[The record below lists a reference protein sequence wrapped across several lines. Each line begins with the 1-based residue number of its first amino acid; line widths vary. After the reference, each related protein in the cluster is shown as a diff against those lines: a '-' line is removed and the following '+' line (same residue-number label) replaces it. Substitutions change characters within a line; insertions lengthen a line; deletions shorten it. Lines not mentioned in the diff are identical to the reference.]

1 MNRINNYVLNGAIAL
16 LSTAGLVA
24 CSSSDDVTDAPVNP
38 TYDGKSV
45 KTQFAINVADNT
57 PKNSTRMSGANT
69 QQSGYLSMAN
79 IYLLPIKTQG
89 SQLINADTEVLSLI
103 PLNDPDNVST
113 TRSSHIYSNVNVPVG
128 ANNFL
133 FYSTRKNLGT
143 DMDKKF
149 KTGSITGTLIGATTT
164 TVPAVD
170 NTNDITFALEEILDA
185 TNNSSLTTVEGYFE
199 AYLKNIKDVTD
210 WSTQSGN
217 DLQTLYTQFTKFET
231 GIRAGSAFA
240 VLKLVSELYD
250 KVKPISDNGT
260 DPEKTIALNIV
271 NAITATTGN
280 VTVEVNSNKTAEN
293 PYSLKYS
300 TSNTNITNFPAAQG
314 LPEGAAQL
322 TITSGDFKYKNQPSI
337 GGGTITDPTFNIYNL
352 TYPAPITYFDN
363 TPLKATNK
371 EIQPGDWQTT
381 ASNWDSWTEWTNWGD
396 DILSTSRSVALKNNI
411 NYGVACFE
419 TTFKCSTAGTLE
431 DNKAAIIPGQ
441 DNQTI
446 TVPTAGFPV
455 TGILIGGQPE
465 SVNWQ
470 YISTSTQATDYEYVA
485 YDRDLTDIYAVKTGN
500 PVSNY
505 TLVLDNFTGA
515 STGQPKVNVAVEL
528 VNTAEDFYGKDGLI
542 AKGQKF
548 YLIAT
553 LDPSQGTPV
562 QWPSYDGSNPSF
574 NLKDSYEGRYPVQN
588 NRNRV
593 FVQDFTTKADF
604 TINTL
609 KNAYVTLP
617 DLRAS
622 LLQLGLSVDLT
633 WQSGMTFDV
642 PLGGTTN

>member
-24 CSSSDDVTDAPVNP
+24 CSSDDVTEAPVNP
-38 TYDGKSV
+38 TYDGNSV

-57 PKNSTRMSGANT
+57 PKNSTRMSGENT
-69 QQSGYLSMAN
+69 QQTGYLSMAN
-79 IYLLPIKTQG
+79 IYLLPIKTTG
-89 SQLINADTEVLSLI
+89 SQLIDADTEVQSLI
-103 PLNDPDNVST
+103 PLNDPNSVST
-113 TRSSHIYSNVNVPVG
+113 TRSSHIYSDVNVPVG

-143 DMDKKF
+143 DMNNKF
-149 KTGSITGTLIGATTT
+149 ITGSIKGTLIGAT

-170 NTNDITFALEEILDA
+170 NTSDITFTLEEILDA

-199 AYLKNIKDVTD
+199 AYLKSIKDVAN
-210 WSTQSGN
+210 WSTQSDN
-217 DLQTLYTQFTKFET
+217 DLATLYTQFTNFNT

-240 VLKLVSELYD
+240 VLKLVSDLYD

-260 DPEKTIALNIV
+260 DPEKTIAQNIV

-280 VTVEVNSNKTAEN
+280 VTVEVNSNITNEN

-322 TITSGDFKYKNQPSI
+322 TITSGEFMYKNQPSI
-337 GGGTITDPTFNIYNL
+337 GDGTITDPTFNIYNL

-363 TPLKATNK
+363 TPLKATDK
-371 EIQPGDWQTT
+371 EIQTGEWQTS
-381 ASNWDSWTEWTNWGD
+381 ASNWDSWDDWANWGD
-396 DILSTSRSVALKNNI
+396 VILSTSRSVALKNNI
-411 NYGVACFE
+411 NYGVACLK
-419 TTFKCSTAGTLE
+419 TTFKCSNAGTLV

-441 DNQTI
+441 NNQTI

-465 SVNWQ
+465 IVNWQ
-470 YISTSTQATDYEYVA
+470 YISTSTQAADYEYVA
-485 YDRDLTDIYAVKTGN
+485 YDRDLTNIYAVKTGS

-505 TLVLDNFTGA
+505 TLVLDNYTEA
-515 STGQPKVNVAVEL
+515 PTGQSKVNVAVEL

-553 LDPSQGTPV
+553 LDPNQGRPV
-562 QWPSYDGSNPSF
+562 QWPSYNGTNPSF
-574 NLKDSYEGRYPVQN
+574 DLKDSYKGRYPVQN
-588 NRNRV
+588 SKNRV

-633 WQSGMTFDV
+633 WKSGMTFDV

>member
-16 LSTAGLVA
+16 LSTAGFVA

-57 PKNSTRMSGANT
+57 PKNSTRMSGVNT
-69 QQSGYLSMAN
+69 QQTGYLSMAN

-103 PLNDPDNVST
+103 PLKDPSSVST

-133 FYSTRKNLGT
+133 FYSTRNNLGT

-149 KTGSITGTLIGATTT
+149 ETGSITGILIGATTT
-164 TVPAVD
+164 VPDVD
-170 NTNDITFALEEILDA
+170 NTSDITFELEKILDA

-199 AYLKNIKDVTD
+199 AYLKSIKDVTN
-210 WSTQSGN
+210 WSTQSDN
-217 DLQTLYTQFTKFET
+217 DLATLYHQFTNFDTE
-231 GIRAGSAFA
+231 IRAGSAFA

-250 KVKPISDNGT
+250 KVKPISENVT
-260 DPEKTIALNIV
+260 DPQNTIAQNIV
-271 NAITATTGN
+271 NAITTATGN
-280 VTVEVNSNKTAEN
+280 VTVEVNSDITAEN

-300 TSNTNITNFPAAQG
+300 TTDKNITKFPAAQG

-322 TITSGDFKYKNQPSI
+322 TITSGEFKYKHQPSI
-337 GGGTITDPTFNIYNL
+337 GVGTDPAFNIYNL

-363 TPLKATNK
+363 TPLKATDK
-371 EIQPGDWQTT
+371 EIQTGDWKTS
-381 ASNWDSWTEWTNWGD
+381 ASEWDSWDDWDNWGD
-396 DILSTSRSVALKNNI
+396 EIMSTSRSVALKNNI

-431 DNKAAIIPGQ
+431 DNKAAIITGQ
-441 DNQTI
+441 ANQTI
-446 TVPTAGFPV
+446 TVPTDGFPV
-455 TGILIGGQPE
+455 TGILIGGQPKK
-465 SVNWQ
+465 VNWQ
-470 YISTSTQATDYEYVA
+470 YISTSAQAADYDYVA

-505 TLVLDNFTGA
+505 TLVLDNFTEA

-553 LDPSQGTPV
+553 LDPEQGTAI
-562 QWPSYDGSNPSF
+562 QWPSYVGSNPSF

-622 LLQLGLSVDLT
+622 LLQLGLSVDLK
-633 WQSGMTFDV
+633 WQTGLTFDV

>member
-1 MNRINNYVLNGAIAL
+1 MKRVNQLFFGSALAL
-16 LSTAGLVA
+16 LAGASLTA

-38 TYDGKSV
+38 SYDGKSV
-45 KTQFAINVADNT
+45 KTQFAINIADNT
-57 PKNSTRMSGANT
+57 PKNSTRMSGENT
-69 QQSGYLSMAN
+69 QQTGYLSMAN

-89 SQLINADTEVLSLI
+89 SQSIDASTDVLSLI
-103 PLNDPDNVST
+103 PLNDPDKVST
-113 TRSSHIYSNVNVPVG
+113 TRSSHIYSDVNVPVG

-143 DMDKKF
+143 DMDNKF
-149 KTGSITGTLIGATTT
+149 KTGSITGTLIGAN

-199 AYLKNIKDVTD
+199 AYLKSIKDVTE
-210 WSTQSGN
+210 WSTQTNN
-217 DLQTLYTQFTKFET
+217 DLATLYSQFTNFDSE
-231 GIRAGSAFA
+231 IRAGSAFA

-250 KVKPISDNGT
+250 KVKPISENGT
-260 DPEKTIALNIV
+260 DPEKTVAQNIV
-271 NAITATTGN
+271 NAITAATGN
-280 VTVEVNSNKTAEN
+280 VTVEVNSNKTDEN

-300 TSNTNITNFPAAQG
+300 TTNTNITNFPAAQG

-322 TITSGDFKYKNQPSI
+322 TTSTGEFKYKNQPSI
-337 GGGTITDPTFNIYNL
+337 GAGTTTDPTFNIYNL

-363 TPLKATNK
+363 TPLKATDK
-371 EIQPGDWQTT
+371 EIQTGEWQTT
-381 ASNWDSWTEWTNWGD
+381 ASNWDSWSEWTSWDGE
-396 DILSTSRSVALKNNI
+396 IKSTSRSVALKNNI
-411 NYGVACFE
+411 NYGVACLA

-431 DNKAAIIPGQ
+431 DNKSAIITGEA
-441 DNQTI
+441 NQTI

-465 SVNWQ
+465 KVNWQ
-470 YISTSTQATDYEYVA
+470 YICTSAQATDYEYVA
-485 YDRDLTDIYAVKTGN
+485 YDRDLTNMYAVKTGS
-500 PVSNY
+500 PTTNY
-505 TLVLDNFTGA
+505 TLVLDNYTAA
-515 STGQPKVNVAVEL
+515 STGQSKVNVAVEL

-553 LDPSQGTPV
+553 LDPTQGTAV
-562 QWPSYDGSNPSF
+562 QWPSYDGSNANF
-574 NLKDSYEGRYPVQN
+574 NLTDSYKDRYPVQN
-588 NRNRV
+588 NQNRV

>member
-16 LSTAGLVA
+16 LSTAGFVA
-24 CSSSDDVTDAPVNP
+24 CSSSDDVSDAPVNP

-57 PKNSTRMSGANT
+57 PKNSTRMSGVNT
-69 QQSGYLSMAN
+69 QQTGYLSMAN

-149 KTGSITGTLIGATTT
+149 ETGSITGTLIGATT
-164 TVPAVD
+164 VPAVD
-170 NTNDITFALEEILDA
+170 NTSDITFALEEILDA

-199 AYLKNIKDVTD
+199 AYLNSIKDVTD

-217 DLQTLYTQFTKFET
+217 DLQTLYKQFTNFDTE
-231 GIRAGSAFA
+231 IRAGSAFA

-250 KVKPISDNGT
+250 KVKPISENGT
-260 DPEKTIALNIV
+260 DPEKTIAQNIV
-271 NAITATTGN
+271 NAITVTTGN
-280 VTVEVNSNKTAEN
+280 VTVEVNSNITDEN

-322 TITSGDFKYKNQPSI
+322 TFTSGDFKYKNQPSI
-337 GGGTITDPTFNIYNL
+337 GAGTTTDPTFNIYNL

-363 TPLKATNK
+363 TPLKATDK
-371 EIQPGDWQTT
+371 EIQTGEWQTS
-381 ASNWDSWTEWTNWGD
+381 ASNWDSWDDWANWGD
-396 DILSTSRSVALKNNI
+396 VILSTSRSVALKNNI
-411 NYGVACFE
+411 NYGVACLE
-419 TTFKCSTAGTLE
+419 TTFKCSNAGTLE
-431 DNKAAIIPGQ
+431 DNKAAIIRGEN
-441 DNQTI
+441 NQTI
-446 TVPTAGFPV
+446 TVPTDGFPV

-485 YDRDLTDIYAVKTGN
+485 YDRDLTNIYAVKTGS
-500 PVSNY
+500 PTTNY
-505 TLVLDNFTGA
+505 TLVLDNYTAA
-515 STGQPKVNVAVEL
+515 STGQSKVNVAVEL

-553 LDPSQGTPV
+553 LDPNQGTATV
-562 QWPSYDGSNPSF
+562 QWPSYDGSNTNF
-574 NLKDSYEGRYPVQN
+574 DLKDSYKDRYPVEN
-588 NRNRV
+588 GKNRV

>member
-1 MNRINNYVLNGAIAL
+1 MKKINHYVLNGAIAL
-16 LSTAGLVA
+16 LSTAGFVA

-57 PKNSTRMSGANT
+57 PKNSTRMSGENT
-69 QQSGYLSMAN
+69 QQTGYYLSMEN
-79 IYLLPIKTQG
+79 IYLLPIKTTDPQT
-89 SQLINADTEVLSLI
+89 IDANTEVLSLI
-103 PLNDPDNVST
+103 PLNDPNKVST
-113 TRSSHIYSNVNVPVG
+113 TRSSHIYSDVNVPVG

-133 FYSTRKNLGT
+133 FYSTRKDLGT
-143 DMDKKF
+143 DMDNKF
-149 KTGSITGTLIGATTT
+149 ITGSITGTLIGATT
-164 TVPAVD
+164 VPAVD
-170 NTNDITFALEEILDA
+170 NTNDIIFALEKILDA

-199 AYLKNIKDVTD
+199 AYLNSIKGVAE
-210 WSTQSGN
+210 WSTQTGN
-217 DLQTLYTQFTKFET
+217 DLATLYTQFTNFDTE
-231 GIRAGSAFA
+231 IRAGSAFA

-250 KVKPISDNGT
+250 KVQPISVNGT
-260 DPEKTIALNIV
+260 DPEKTIAQNIV
-271 NAITATTGN
+271 NAITAATGN
-280 VTVEVNSNKTAEN
+280 VTVEVNSNKTDAN

-300 TSNTNITNFPAAQG
+300 TTNTNITNFPAAQG

-322 TITSGDFKYKNQPSI
+322 TFTSGDFKYKNQASI
-337 GGGTITDPTFNIYNL
+337 GGVGTDPTFNIYNL

-363 TPLKATNK
+363 TPLKATDK
-371 EIQPGDWQTT
+371 EIQPSDWQIT
-381 ASNWDSWTEWTNWGD
+381 ASSWDSWDDWTNWGNI
-396 DILSTSRSVALKNNI
+396 ILSTSRSVALKNNI
-411 NYGVACFE
+411 NYGVACLE

-431 DNKAAIIPGQ
+431 DNKSAIITGQ
-441 DNQTI
+441 ANQTI
-446 TVPTAGFPV
+446 TVPTKGFPV

-470 YISTSTQATDYEYVA
+470 YISTSSQPADYDYVA

-505 TLVLDNFTGA
+505 TLVLDNFTDA
-515 STGQPKVNVAVEL
+515 QTGQPKVNVAVEL

-553 LDPSQGTPV
+553 LDPSQGTEV
-562 QWPSYDGSNPSF
+562 KWPSYDGTNTNF
-574 NLKDSYEGRYPVQN
+574 DLNDSYKDRYPVQN
-588 NRNRV
+588 GKNRV

-622 LLQLGLSVDLT
+622 LLQLGLSVNLK

>member
-16 LSTAGLVA
+16 LSTAGFVA
-24 CSSSDDVTDAPVNP
+24 CSSSDDVSDAPVNP

-57 PKNSTRMSGANT
+57 PKNSTRMSGVNT
-69 QQSGYLSMAN
+69 QQTGYLSMAN

-89 SQLINADTEVLSLI
+89 SQSIDASTDVLSLI
-103 PLNDPDNVST
+103 PLNDPDKVST
-113 TRSSHIYSNVNVPVG
+113 TRSSHIYSDVNVPVG

-133 FYSTRKNLGT
+133 FYSTRRGLGT
-143 DMDKKF
+143 VMNDKF
-149 KTGSITGTLIGATTT
+149 KTGSIKGKLIGAT

-170 NTNDITFALEEILDA
+170 NTSDINFELEEILDA

-199 AYLKNIKDVTD
+199 AYLNSIKDVTD

-240 VLKLVSELYD
+240 VIKLVSDLYD
-250 KVKPISDNGT
+250 KVKPISVNGT
-260 DPEKTIALNIV
+260 DPEKTIAQNIV
-271 NAITATTGN
+271 NAIITTTGN

-337 GGGTITDPTFNIYNL
+337 GTTPDPTFNIYKL

-363 TPLKATNK
+363 TPLKATDK
-371 EIQPGDWQTT
+371 EIQTGEWQTS
-381 ASNWDSWTEWTNWGD
+381 ASNWDSWDDWANWGD
-396 DILSTSRSVALKNNI
+396 VILSTSRSVALKNNI
-411 NYGVACFE
+411 NYGVACLE
-419 TTFKCSTAGTLE
+419 TTFKCSNAGTLE
-431 DNKAAIIPGQ
+431 DNKAAIIRGEN
-441 DNQTI
+441 NQTI
-446 TVPTAGFPV
+446 TVPTDGFPV

-485 YDRDLTDIYAVKTGN
+485 YDRDLTNIYAVKTGS
-500 PVSNY
+500 PTTNY
-505 TLVLDNFTGA
+505 TLVLDNYTAA
-515 STGQPKVNVAVEL
+515 STGQSKVNVAVEL

-633 WQSGMTFDV
+633 WQTGMTFDV

>member
-1 MNRINNYVLNGAIAL
+1 MKRVNQLFFGSALAL
-16 LSTAGLVA
+16 LAGASLTA

-38 TYDGKSV
+38 SYDGKSV
-45 KTQFAINVADNT
+45 KTQFAINIADNT
-57 PKNSTRMSGANT
+57 PKNSTRMSGENT
-69 QQSGYLSMAN
+69 QQTGYLSMAN
-79 IYLLPIKTQG
+79 IYLLPIKTTGATQ
-89 SQLINADTEVLSLI
+89 IDANTEVLSLI
-103 PLNDPDNVST
+103 PLKDPTSVST
-113 TRSSHIYSNVNVPVG
+113 LRSSHIYSDVNVPVG

-133 FYSTRKNLGT
+133 FYSTRKDLGT
-143 DMDKKF
+143 DMDNKF
-149 KTGSITGTLIGATTT
+149 ITGSIKGTLIGAA

-170 NTNDITFALEEILDA
+170 NTSDITFALEEILDA

-199 AYLKNIKDVTD
+199 AYLKSIKDVAN

-217 DLQTLYTQFTKFET
+217 DLETLYAQFTNFDTE
-231 GIRAGSAFA
+231 IRAGSAFA

-260 DPEKTIALNIV
+260 DPEKTIAQNIV

-280 VTVEVNSNKTAEN
+280 VTVEVNSNKTVAD

-300 TSNTNITNFPAAQG
+300 TTDKNITNFPAAQG

-322 TITSGDFKYKNQPSI
+322 TITSGEFKYKNQPSI
-337 GGGTITDPTFNIYNL
+337 GTTPDPTFNIYKL

-363 TPLKATNK
+363 TPLKATDK
-371 EIQPGDWQTT
+371 EIQPSDWQIT
-381 ASNWDSWTEWTNWGD
+381 ASSWDSWDDWTNWGNI
-396 DILSTSRSVALKNNI
+396 ILSTSRSVALKNNI
-411 NYGVACFE
+411 NYGVACLE

-431 DNKAAIIPGQ
+431 DNKAAIIRGEN
-441 DNQTI
+441 NQTI
-446 TVPTAGFPV
+446 TVPTDGFPV
-455 TGILIGGQPE
+455 TGILIGGQPKK
-465 SVNWQ
+465 VNWQ
-470 YISTSTQATDYEYVA
+470 YISTSDQAADYDYVA

-553 LDPSQGTPV
+553 LDPSQGTAI
-562 QWPSYDGSNPSF
+562 QWPSYDGSNTNF
-574 NLKDSYEGRYPVQN
+574 DLKDSYKGRYPVQN
-588 NRNRV
+588 DKDRV

-604 TINTL
+604 TIYTL

>member
-24 CSSSDDVTDAPVNP
+24 CSSDDVTEAPVNP
-38 TYDGKSV
+38 TYDGNSV

-57 PKNSTRMSGANT
+57 PKNSTRMSGENT
-69 QQSGYLSMAN
+69 QQTGYLSMAN
-79 IYLLPIKTQG
+79 IYLLPIKTTG
-89 SQLINADTEVLSLI
+89 SQLIDADTEVQSLI
-103 PLNDPDNVST
+103 PLNDPNSVST
-113 TRSSHIYSNVNVPVG
+113 TRSSHIYSDVNVPVG

-143 DMDKKF
+143 DMNNKF
-149 KTGSITGTLIGATTT
+149 ITGSIKGTLIGAT

-170 NTNDITFALEEILDA
+170 NTSDITFTLEEILDA

-199 AYLKNIKDVTD
+199 AYLKSIKDVAN

-217 DLQTLYTQFTKFET
+217 DLATLYTQFTNFNT

-240 VLKLVSELYD
+240 VLKLVSDLYD

-260 DPEKTIALNIV
+260 DPEKTIAQNIV

-280 VTVEVNSNKTAEN
+280 VTVEVNSNITNEN

-300 TSNTNITNFPAAQG
+300 TSNTDITNFPAAQG

-322 TITSGDFKYKNQPSI
+322 TITSGEFMYKNQPSI
-337 GGGTITDPTFNIYNL
+337 GGATITDPTFNIYNL

-363 TPLKATNK
+363 TPLKATEK
-371 EIQPGDWQTT
+371 EIQTSEWKTT
-381 ASNWDSWTEWTNWGD
+381 ASDWDSWSDWTNWGNE
-396 DILSTSRSVALKNNI
+396 ILSTSRSVALKNNI
-411 NYGVACFE
+411 NYGVACLE
-419 TTFKCSTAGTLE
+419 TTFKCSNAGTLV

-441 DNQTI
+441 NNQTI

-470 YISTSTQATDYEYVA
+470 YISTSTQAADYEYVA
-485 YDRDLTDIYAVKTGN
+485 YDRDLTNIYAVKTGS

-505 TLVLDNFTGA
+505 TLVLDNYTEA
-515 STGQPKVNVAVEL
+515 PTGQSKVNVAVEL

-553 LDPSQGTPV
+553 LDPNQGTPV
-562 QWPSYDGSNPSF
+562 QWPSYNGTNPSF
-574 NLKDSYEGRYPVQN
+574 DLKDSYKGRYPVQN
-588 NRNRV
+588 SKNRV

-633 WQSGMTFDV
+633 WKSGMTFDV

>member
-16 LSTAGLVA
+16 LSTAGFVA

-57 PKNSTRMSGANT
+57 PKNSTRMSDVNT
-69 QQSGYLSMAN
+69 QQTGYLSMAN
-79 IYLLPIKTQG
+79 IYLLPIKTTV
-89 SQLINADTEVLSLI
+89 SQPIDANTEVLSLI
-103 PLNDPDNVST
+103 PLKDPNNVSA
-113 TRSSHIYSNVNVPVG
+113 TRSSHIYSDVNVPVG

-133 FYSTRKNLGT
+133 FYSTRKDLGT

-149 KTGSITGTLIGATTT
+149 KTGSITGILIDATT

-170 NTNDITFALEEILDA
+170 NTGDITFALEEILDA

-199 AYLKNIKDVTD
+199 AYLKNIKDAD
-210 WSTQSGN
+210 GWSTQSDN
-217 DLQTLYTQFTKFET
+217 DLATLYTQFTNFDTE
-231 GIRAGSAFA
+231 IRAGSAFA

-260 DPEKTIALNIV
+260 DPQKTIAQNIV

-280 VTVEVNSNKTAEN
+280 VTVEVNTSKTDAN

-300 TSNTNITNFPAAQG
+300 NSNTEDITKFPAAQG
-314 LPEGAAQL
+314 LPDGAAQL
-322 TITSGDFKYKNQPSI
+322 TITSGNFKYKNLPSI
-337 GGGTITDPTFNIYNL
+337 GTNTDPAFNIYKL

-371 EIQPGDWQTT
+371 EIQDNEWKTS
-381 ASNWDSWTEWTNWGD
+381 ASDWDSWNDWTNWD
-396 DILSTSRSVALKNNI
+396 DEIFSTSRSVALKNNI
-411 NYGVACFE
+411 NYGVACLE
-419 TTFKCSTAGTLE
+419 TTFKCSTTGTLE
-431 DNKAAIIPGQ
+431 DNKSEIFSGEA
-441 DNQTI
+441 NQTI
-446 TVPTAGFPV
+446 TVPTNGFPV
-455 TGILIGGQPE
+455 TGILIGGQPKK
-465 SVNWQ
+465 VNWQ
-470 YISTSTQATDYEYVA
+470 YISTSSLPADYEYVA
-485 YDRDLTDIYAVKTGN
+485 YDRDLTNIYAVKTGS

-505 TLVLDNFTGA
+505 TLVLDNYTAA
-515 STGQPKVNVAVEL
+515 STGQSKVNVAVEL

-553 LDPSQGTPV
+553 LDPSQGTEV
-562 QWPSYDGSNPSF
+562 QWPSYNGTNPNF
-574 NLKDSYEGRYPVQN
+574 DLKDSYEGRYPVQN

>member
-1 MNRINNYVLNGAIAL
+1 MKRINNYVLNGAIAL
-16 LSTAGLVA
+16 LSTAGFVA

-57 PKNSTRMSGANT
+57 PKNSTRMSDVNT
-69 QQSGYLSMAN
+69 QQTGYLSMAN
-79 IYLLPIKTQG
+79 IYLLPIKTTG
-89 SQLINADTEVLSLI
+89 STLINANTEVLSLI
-103 PLNDPDNVST
+103 PLNDPNSVSN
-113 TRSSHIYSNVNVPVG
+113 TRSSHIYSDVNVPVG

-133 FYSTRKNLGT
+133 FYSTRKDLGT
-143 DMDKKF
+143 DMDNKF
-149 KTGSITGTLIGATTT
+149 ITGSIKGKLIGAT

-170 NTNDITFALEEILDA
+170 NTSDIIFALEEILDA

-199 AYLKNIKDVTD
+199 AYLNSIKEATD
-210 WSTQSGN
+210 WSAQSNN
-217 DLQTLYTQFTKFET
+217 DLEILYKQFTNFDT

-250 KVKPISDNGT
+250 KVKQISDNGT
-260 DPEKTIALNIV
+260 DPEKTIAQNIV
-271 NAITATTGN
+271 DAITATTGN
-280 VTVEVNSNKTAEN
+280 VTVEVNSNKTDAN

-300 TSNTNITNFPAAQG
+300 TTNTNITNFPAAQG

-322 TITSGDFKYKNQPSI
+322 TFTSGDFKYKNQASI
-337 GGGTITDPTFNIYNL
+337 GVAPDPTFNIYNL

-363 TPLKATNK
+363 TPLKATDK
-371 EIQPGDWQTT
+371 EIQPSDWQIT
-381 ASNWDSWTEWTNWGD
+381 ASSWDSWDDWTNWGNI
-396 DILSTSRSVALKNNI
+396 ILSTSRSVALKNNI
-411 NYGVACFE
+411 NYGVACLE

-431 DNKAAIIPGQ
+431 DNKSAIISGEA
-441 DNQTI
+441 NQTI
-446 TVPTAGFPV
+446 TVPTDGFPV
-455 TGILIGGQPE
+455 TGILIGGQPKE
-465 SVNWQ
+465 VNWQ
-470 YISTSTQATDYEYVA
+470 YISTSSQPADYDYVA

-505 TLVLDNFTGA
+505 TLVLDNFTDA
-515 STGQPKVNVAVEL
+515 QTGQPKVNVAVEL

-553 LDPSQGTPV
+553 LDPSQGTEV
-562 QWPSYDGSNPSF
+562 KWPSYDGTNTNF
-574 NLKDSYEGRYPVQN
+574 DLNDSYKDRYPVQN
-588 NRNRV
+588 GKNRV

-622 LLQLGLSVDLT
+622 LLQLGLSVDLK

>member
-45 KTQFAINVADNT
+45 KTQFAINIADNT
-57 PKNSTRMSGANT
+57 PKNSTRMSGENT
-69 QQSGYLSMAN
+69 QQTGYLSMAN
-79 IYLLPIKTQG
+79 IYLLPIKTTG
-89 SQLINADTEVLSLI
+89 SQSIDANTEVLSLI
-103 PLNDPDNVST
+103 PLKDPSSVST
-113 TRSSHIYSNVNVPVG
+113 TRSSHIYSDVNVPVG

-133 FYSTRKNLGT
+133 FYSTRNNLGT

-199 AYLKNIKDVTD
+199 EYLNNIKDVSD
-210 WSTQSGN
+210 WSSQNGN
-217 DLQTLYTQFTKFET
+217 DLETLYTQFTNFDSE
-231 GIRAGSAFA
+231 IRAGSAFA

-260 DPEKTIALNIV
+260 DPQKTIAQNIV
-271 NAITATTGN
+271 NAIIATTGN
-280 VTVEVNSNKTAEN
+280 VTVVVNSPTTTEN

-300 TSNTNITNFPAAQG
+300 TTDKNITNFPAAQG

-322 TITSGDFKYKNQPSI
+322 TFTSGDFKYKNQPSI
-337 GGGTITDPTFNIYNL
+337 GTNTDPTFNIYNL

-363 TPLKATNK
+363 TPLKATDK
-371 EIQPGDWQTT
+371 EIQTGDWQTT
-381 ASNWDSWTEWTNWGD
+381 ASAWDSWNDWTNWGNE
-396 DILSTSRSVALKNNI
+396 ILSTSRSVALKNNI
-411 NYGVACFE
+411 NYGVACLE

-431 DNKAAIIPGQ
+431 DNKSAIISGEA
-441 DNQTI
+441 NQTI
-446 TVPTAGFPV
+446 TVPTDGFPV

-485 YDRDLTDIYAVKTGN
+485 YDRDLTNIYAIKTGS
-500 PVSNY
+500 PASNY
-505 TLVLDNFTGA
+505 TLVLDNYTA
-515 STGQPKVNVAVEL
+515 APTGQPKVNVAVEL

-553 LDPSQGTPV
+553 LDPNQGTATV
-562 QWPSYDGSNPSF
+562 QWPSYDGSNTNF
-574 NLKDSYEGRYPVQN
+574 DLKDSYKDRYPVEN
-588 NRNRV
+588 GKNRV

>member
-57 PKNSTRMSGANT
+57 PKNSTRMSDVNT
-69 QQSGYLSMAN
+69 QQRGYLSMAN
-79 IYLLPIKTQG
+79 IYLLPIKTTG
-89 SQLINADTEVLSLI
+89 SQPIDANTEVLSLI
-103 PLNDPDNVST
+103 PLNDPNSVST
-113 TRSSHIYSNVNVPVG
+113 TRSSHIYSDVNVPVG

-133 FYSTRKNLGT
+133 FYSTRNNLGT

-149 KTGSITGTLIGATTT
+149 ETGSITGTLIGATT
-164 TVPAVD
+164 VPAVD
-170 NTNDITFALEEILDA
+170 NTSDITFALEEILDA
-185 TNNSSLTTVEGYFE
+185 TNNSSLTTVEGYFA
-199 AYLKNIKDVTD
+199 AYLKNIKDAD
-210 WSTQSGN
+210 GWSTQTGN
-217 DLQTLYTQFTKFET
+217 DLATLYNQFINFDTE
-231 GIRAGSAFA
+231 IRAGSAFA

-260 DPEKTIALNIV
+260 DPQKTIAQNIV
-271 NAITATTGN
+271 NAIIATTGN
-280 VTVEVNSNKTAEN
+280 VTVEVNSPTTDEN

-300 TSNTNITNFPAAQG
+300 TSDKNITKFPAAQG

-322 TITSGDFKYKNQPSI
+322 TFTSGDFKYKNQPSI
-337 GGGTITDPTFNIYNL
+337 GINPDPTFNIYNL

-363 TPLKATNK
+363 TPLKATDK
-371 EIQPGDWQTT
+371 EIKTGDWQTS
-381 ASNWDSWTEWTNWGD
+381 ASDWDSWNDWNNWGD
-396 DILSTSRSVALKNNI
+396 EILSTSRSVALKNNI

-431 DNKAAIIPGQ
+431 DNKSAIISGEA
-441 DNQTI
+441 NQTI
-446 TVPTAGFPV
+446 TVPTDGFPV

-485 YDRDLTDIYAVKTGN
+485 YDRDLTDIYAVKTGT
-500 PVSNY
+500 PKSNY
-505 TLVLDNFTGA
+505 TLVLDNYTEA
-515 STGQPKVNVAVEL
+515 STGQSKVNVAVEL

-553 LDPSQGTPV
+553 LDPSQGTAAI

-574 NLKDSYEGRYPVQN
+574 NLEGSYEGRYPVQYN
-588 NRNRV
+588 NNRV

-604 TINTL
+604 TIYTL

-622 LLQLGLSVDLT
+622 LLQLGLSVDLK
-633 WQSGMTFDV
+633 WQTGLTFDV

>member
-45 KTQFAINVADNT
+45 KTQFAINIADNT
-57 PKNSTRMSGANT
+57 PKNSTRMSGENT
-69 QQSGYLSMAN
+69 QQTGYLSMAN
-79 IYLLPIKTQG
+79 IYLLPIKTTG
-89 SQLINADTEVLSLI
+89 SQSIDANTEVLSLI
-103 PLNDPDNVST
+103 PLNDPNSVSIS
-113 TRSSHIYSNVNVPVG
+113 RSSHIYSDVNVPVG

-133 FYSTRKNLGT
+133 FYSTRRGLGT
-143 DMDKKF
+143 DMDNKF

-199 AYLKNIKDVTD
+199 EYLNNIKDVSD
-210 WSTQSGN
+210 WSSQNGN
-217 DLQTLYTQFTKFET
+217 DLETLYTQFTNFDSE
-231 GIRAGSAFA
+231 IRAGSAFA

-260 DPEKTIALNIV
+260 DPQKTIAQNIV
-271 NAITATTGN
+271 NAIIATTGN
-280 VTVEVNSNKTAEN
+280 VTVVVNSPTTTEN

-300 TSNTNITNFPAAQG
+300 TTDKNITNFPAAQG

-322 TITSGDFKYKNQPSI
+322 TFTSGDFKYKNQPSI
-337 GGGTITDPTFNIYNL
+337 GTNTDPTFNIYNL

-363 TPLKATNK
+363 TPLKATDK
-371 EIQPGDWQTT
+371 EIQPSDWQIT
-381 ASNWDSWTEWTNWGD
+381 ASSWDSWDDWTNWGNI
-396 DILSTSRSVALKNNI
+396 ILSTSRSVALKNNI
-411 NYGVACFE
+411 NYGVACLA
-419 TTFKCSTAGTLE
+419 TTFKCSDAGTLE
-431 DNKAAIIPGQ
+431 DNKAAIIRGEN
-441 DNQTI
+441 NQTI
-446 TVPTAGFPV
+446 TVPTDGFPV

-485 YDRDLTDIYAVKTGN
+485 YDRDLTGIKAVKTGD

-505 TLVLDNFTGA
+505 TLVLDNYTA
-515 STGQPKVNVAVEL
+515 APTGQPKVNVAVEL

-553 LDPSQGTPV
+553 LDPNQGTATV
-562 QWPSYDGSNPSF
+562 QWPSYDGSNTNF
-574 NLKDSYEGRYPVQN
+574 DLKDSYKDRYPVEN
-588 NRNRV
+588 GKNRV

>member
-1 MNRINNYVLNGAIAL
+1 MKKINHYVLNGAIAL

-57 PKNSTRMSGANT
+57 PKNSTRMSGVNT
-69 QQSGYLSMAN
+69 QQTGYLSMAN

-89 SQLINADTEVLSLI
+89 SQSIDANTEVLSLI
-103 PLNDPDNVST
+103 PLNDPNSVST
-113 TRSSHIYSNVNVPVG
+113 TRSSHIYSDVNVPVG

-133 FYSTRKNLGT
+133 FYSTRRGLGT
-143 DMDKKF
+143 VMNDKF
-149 KTGSITGTLIGATTT
+149 KTGSIKGKLIGAT

-170 NTNDITFALEEILDA
+170 NTSDINFELEEILDA

-199 AYLKNIKDVTD
+199 AYLNSIKDVTD

-240 VLKLVSELYD
+240 VIKLVSDLYD
-250 KVKPISDNGT
+250 KVKPISVNGT
-260 DPEKTIALNIV
+260 DPEKTIAQNIV
-271 NAITATTGN
+271 NAIITTTGN

-337 GGGTITDPTFNIYNL
+337 GTTPDPTFNIYKL

-363 TPLKATNK
+363 TPLKATDK
-371 EIQPGDWQTT
+371 EIQDNEWQKT
-381 ASNWDSWTEWTNWGD
+381 ASAWDSWNEWANWGNE
-396 DILSTSRSVALKNNI
+396 ILSTSRSVALKNNI
-411 NYGVACFE
+411 NYGVACLE

-431 DNKAAIIPGQ
+431 DNKATIITGEA
-441 DNQTI
+441 NQTI
-446 TVPTAGFPV
+446 TVPTKGFPV

-485 YDRDLTDIYAVKTGN
+485 YDRDLTDIYAVKTGS
-500 PVSNY
+500 PTTNY
-505 TLVLDNFTGA
+505 TLVLDNYTAA
-515 STGQPKVNVAVEL
+515 STGQSKVNVAVEL

-553 LDPSQGTPV
+553 LDPSQGTAV

-588 NRNRV
+588 SKNRV

>member
-38 TYDGKSV
+38 TYDGQSV
-45 KTQFAINVADNT
+45 KTQFAINIAT
-57 PKNSTRMSGANT
+57 PSNGNTRMSDVNT
-69 QQSGYLSMAN
+69 QNNSNYVGMAN
-79 IYLLPIKTQG
+79 IYLLPIKTTDAQ
-89 SQLINADTEVLSLI
+89 SINANTDVLSLI
-103 PLNDPDNVST
+103 PLKDPTSVTNS
-113 TRSSHIYSNVNVPVG
+113 RSSHIYSNVNVPVG

-133 FYSTRKNLGT
+133 FYSTRKDLGT

-149 KTGSITGTLIGATTT
+149 KTGSITGTLIGANT

-170 NTNDITFALEEILDA
+170 NTSDITFALEEILDA

-199 AYLKNIKDVTD
+199 AYLNSIKDVTG
-210 WSTQSGN
+210 WSAQSGN
-217 DLQTLYTQFTKFET
+217 DLETLYRQFTKFNTE
-231 GIRAGSAFA
+231 IRAGSAFA

-250 KVKPISDNGT
+250 KVKPISENGT
-260 DPEKTIALNIV
+260 DSEKTIAQNIV
-271 NAITATTGN
+271 NAITATTGH
-280 VTVEVNSNKTAEN
+280 VTVGVNSNKTDAN

-300 TSNTNITNFPAAQG
+300 TTTNTNITNFPAAQG

-322 TITSGDFKYKNQPSI
+322 TITSGNFKYRNNPSI
-337 GGGTITDPTFNIYNL
+337 GNGTDPAFNIYNL

-363 TPLKATNK
+363 TPLKATEK
-371 EIQPGDWQTT
+371 EIQDSEWQKT
-381 ASNWDSWTEWTNWGD
+381 ASTWDSWNDWANWGNE
-396 DILSTSRSVALKNNI
+396 ILSTSRSVALKNNI
-411 NYGVACFE
+411 NYGVACLK
-419 TTFKCSTAGTLE
+419 TTFKCSTTGTLE
-431 DNKAAIIPGQ
+431 DNKAAIITGEA
-441 DNQTI
+441 NQTI
-446 TVPTAGFPV
+446 TVPTKGFPV

-485 YDRDLTDIYAVKTGN
+485 YDRDLTDIYAVKTGT
-500 PVSNY
+500 PKINY

-553 LDPSQGTPV
+553 LDPYQGTAI
-562 QWPSYDGSNPSF
+562 QWPSYDGSIATF
-574 NLKDSYEGRYPVQN
+574 DLKDSYKDRYPVEN
-588 NRNRV
+588 GKNRV

-622 LLQLGLSVDLT
+622 LLQLGLSVDLK
-633 WQSGMTFDV
+633 WQTGLTFDV

>member
-1 MNRINNYVLNGAIAL
+1 MKTRLYLSAIKCAAAL
-16 LSTAGLVA
+16 VATVSLTA

-45 KTQFAINVADNT
+45 KTQFAINIADNT
-57 PKNSTRMSGANT
+57 PKNSTRMSGENT
-69 QQSGYLSMAN
+69 QQTGYLSMAN
-79 IYLLPIKTQG
+79 IYLLPIKTAV
-89 SQLINADTEVLSLI
+89 STPIDANTEVLSLI
-103 PLNDPDNVST
+103 PLNDPNSVTT
-113 TRSSHIYSNVNVPVG
+113 TRSSHIYSDVNVPVG

-143 DMDKKF
+143 DMTNKF
-149 KTGSITGTLIGATTT
+149 KTGSITGTLIGATT
-164 TVPAVD
+164 VPAVD
-170 NTNDITFALEEILDA
+170 NTSDITFALEEILDA

-199 AYLKNIKDVTD
+199 AYLKSIKDVTD
-210 WSTQSGN
+210 WSTQTNN
-217 DLQTLYTQFTKFET
+217 DLATLYRQFTNFDSE
-231 GIRAGSAFA
+231 IRAGSAFA

-250 KVKPISDNGT
+250 KVKPISENGT
-260 DPEKTIALNIV
+260 DPEKTVAQNIV
-271 NAITATTGN
+271 NAITAATGN
-280 VTVEVNSNKTAEN
+280 VTVEVNSSITDEN

-322 TITSGDFKYKNQPSI
+322 KIIAGDFKYKNQPSI
-337 GGGTITDPTFNIYNL
+337 GAGTMTDPTFNIYTL

-363 TPLKATNK
+363 TPLKATDK
-371 EIQPGDWQTT
+371 EIQNNDWKTT
-381 ASNWDSWTEWTNWGD
+381 ASDWDSWSEWTSWND
-396 DILSTSRSVALKNNI
+396 EIKSSSRTVALKNNI
-411 NYGVACFE
+411 NYGVACLA

-431 DNKAAIIPGQ
+431 DNKSAIIRGEA
-441 DNQTI
+441 NQTI

-465 SVNWQ
+465 KVNWQ
-470 YISTSTQATDYEYVA
+470 YICTSAQATDYEYVA
-485 YDRDLTDIYAVKTGN
+485 YDRDLKNIYAVKTGS
-500 PVSNY
+500 PTTNY
-505 TLVLDNFTGA
+505 TLVLDNYTTA
-515 STGQPKVNVAVEL
+515 STGQSKVNVAVEL

-553 LDPSQGTPV
+553 LDPTLGTAV
-562 QWPSYDGSNPSF
+562 KWPSYDGSNTDF
-574 NLKDSYEGRYPVQN
+574 DLKESYKNRYPVQN
-588 NRNRV
+588 NTNRV

-622 LLQLGLSVDLT
+622 LLQLGLSVDLK

>member
-1 MNRINNYVLNGAIAL
+1 MNRINHYVLNGAIAL

-24 CSSSDDVTDAPVNP
+24 CSSDDVTDAPVNP
-38 TYDGKSV
+38 SYDGKSV

-57 PKNSTRMSGANT
+57 PKNSTRMSGVNT
-69 QQSGYLSMAN
+69 QQTGYLSMAN
-79 IYLLPIKTQG
+79 IYLLPIKTTG
-89 SQLINADTEVLSLI
+89 SQSINENTEVLSLI
-103 PLNDPDNVST
+103 PLNDPNSVTT
-113 TRSSHIYSNVNVPVG
+113 TRSSHIYSDVNVPVG

-133 FYSTRKNLGT
+133 FYSTRKNLGS
-143 DMDKKF
+143 DMDNKF
-149 KTGSITGTLIGATTT
+149 KTGSITGTLIGATT
-164 TVPAVD
+164 VPAVD
-170 NTNDITFALEEILDA
+170 NTSDITFALEEILDA
-185 TNNSSLTTVEGYFE
+185 TNNSSLTMVEGYFE
-199 AYLKNIKDVTD
+199 AYLNSIKEATG
-210 WSTQSGN
+210 WSAQSNN
-217 DLQTLYTQFTKFET
+217 DLQTLYAQFTNFDTE
-231 GIRAGSAFA
+231 IRAGSAFA

-250 KVKPISDNGT
+250 KVKPISENGT
-260 DPEKTIALNIV
+260 EPEKTIALNIV
-271 NAITATTGN
+271 NAIITTTGN

-337 GGGTITDPTFNIYNL
+337 GTTPDPTFNIYKL

-363 TPLKATNK
+363 TPLKATDK
-371 EIQPGDWQTT
+371 EIQTGEWQTS

-470 YISTSTQATDYEYVA
+470 YISTSTQAADYEYVA
-485 YDRDLTDIYAVKTGN
+485 YDRDLTNIYAVKTGN

-505 TLVLDNFTGA
+505 TLVLDNFTA
-515 STGQPKVNVAVEL
+515 APTGQPKVNVAVEL

-548 YLIAT
+548 YLIAI
-553 LDPSQGTPV
+553 LDPSQGTAV
-562 QWPSYDGSNPSF
+562 QWPSYDGSNTNS

-588 NRNRV
+588 SKNRV

-642 PLGGTTN
+642 SLGGTTN

>member
-57 PKNSTRMSGANT
+57 PKNSTRMSGVNT
-69 QQSGYLSMAN
+69 QQTGYLSMAN

-89 SQLINADTEVLSLI
+89 SQSIDASTDVLSLI
-103 PLNDPDNVST
+103 PLNDPDKVTT
-113 TRSSHIYSNVNVPVG
+113 TRSSHIYSDVNVPVG

-133 FYSTRKNLGT
+133 FYSTRRGLGT
-143 DMDKKF
+143 VMNDKF
-149 KTGSITGTLIGATTT
+149 KTGSIKGKLIGAT

-170 NTNDITFALEEILDA
+170 NTGDITFALEEILDA

-199 AYLKNIKDVTD
+199 AYLNSIKEATG
-210 WSTQSGN
+210 WSAQSNN
-217 DLQTLYTQFTKFET
+217 DLEILYKQFTNFDT

-250 KVKPISDNGT
+250 KVKPISENGT
-260 DPEKTIALNIV
+260 DPEKTVAQNIV
-271 NAITATTGN
+271 NAITAATGN
-280 VTVEVNSNKTAEN
+280 VIVEVNSSITDEN

-300 TSNTNITNFPAAQG
+300 TTNTNITNFPAAQG

-337 GGGTITDPTFNIYNL
+337 GSGTTTDPTFNIYNL

-363 TPLKATNK
+363 TPLKATDK
-371 EIQPGDWQTT
+371 EIQTGEWQTS
-381 ASNWDSWTEWTNWGD
+381 ASNWDSWDDWANWGD
-396 DILSTSRSVALKNNI
+396 VILSTSRSVALKNNI
-411 NYGVACFE
+411 NYGVACLE

-455 TGILIGGQPE
+455 TGILIGGQPKK
-465 SVNWQ
+465 VNWQ
-470 YISTSTQATDYEYVA
+470 YISTSSLPADYEYVA
-485 YDRDLTDIYAVKTGN
+485 YDRDLTNIYAVKTGS
-500 PVSNY
+500 PASNY
-505 TLVLDNFTGA
+505 TLVLDNYTEAQTG
-515 STGQPKVNVAVEL
+515 PFKVNVAVEL

-553 LDPSQGTPV
+553 LDPSQGTTAI
-562 QWPSYDGSNPSF
+562 QWPSYDGSNTNF
-574 NLKDSYEGRYPVQN
+574 DLKDSYEGRYPVQYN
-588 NRNRV
+588 KNRV
-593 FVQDFTTKADF
+593 FVQDFTTKAAF

>member
-1 MNRINNYVLNGAIAL
+1 MKKINHYVLNGAIAL
-16 LSTAGLVA
+16 LSTAGSVA

-38 TYDGKSV
+38 SYDGKSV

-57 PKNSTRMSGANT
+57 PKNSTRMSGENT
-69 QQSGYLSMAN
+69 QQTGYLSMAN

-89 SQLINADTEVLSLI
+89 SQSIDASTDVLSLI
-103 PLNDPDNVST
+103 PLKDPNNVSA
-113 TRSSHIYSNVNVPVG
+113 TRSSHIYSDVNVPVG

-143 DMDKKF
+143 DMDNKF
-149 KTGSITGTLIGATTT
+149 KTGSITGTLIGAT

-185 TNNSSLTTVEGYFE
+185 TNNSSLTEVEGYFE
-199 AYLKNIKDVTD
+199 AYLKNIKDAD
-210 WSTQSGN
+210 GWSTQSDN
-217 DLQTLYTQFTKFET
+217 DLATLYKQFTNFDT

-260 DPEKTIALNIV
+260 DPQKTIALNIV

-280 VTVEVNSNKTAEN
+280 VTVEVNSPTTDEN

-300 TSNTNITNFPAAQG
+300 TSDKNITNFPAAQG

-322 TITSGDFKYKNQPSI
+322 IFTSGDFKYKNQPSI
-337 GGGTITDPTFNIYNL
+337 GTTPDPTFNIYKL

-363 TPLKATNK
+363 TPLKATDK
-371 EIQPGDWQTT
+371 EIQTGEWQTS
-381 ASNWDSWTEWTNWGD
+381 ASNWDSWDDWANWGD
-396 DILSTSRSVALKNNI
+396 VILSTSRSVALKNNI
-411 NYGVACFE
+411 NYGVACLE
-419 TTFKCSTAGTLE
+419 TTFKCSNAGTLE
-431 DNKAAIIPGQ
+431 DNKAAIIRGEN
-441 DNQTI
+441 NQTI
-446 TVPTAGFPV
+446 TVPTDGFPV
-455 TGILIGGQPE
+455 TGILIGGQPKK
-465 SVNWQ
+465 VNWQ
-470 YISTSTQATDYEYVA
+470 YISTSDQPANYEYVA
-485 YDRDLTDIYAVKTGN
+485 YDRDLTGIKAVKTGN

-562 QWPSYDGSNPSF
+562 QWPSYDGF
-574 NLKDSYEGRYPVQN
+574 NTNFDLKDTYKDRYPVEN
-588 NRNRV
+588 GKDRV
-593 FVQDFTTKADF
+593 FVQDFTTKATF

-622 LLQLGLSVDLT
+622 LLQLGLSVDLK

>member
-1 MNRINNYVLNGAIAL
+1 MKRINNYVLNGAIAL

-38 TYDGKSV
+38 SYDGKSV
-45 KTQFAINVADNT
+45 KTQFAINIADNT
-57 PKNSTRMSGANT
+57 PKNSTRMSDVNT
-69 QQSGYLSMAN
+69 QQTGYYNSMAN
-79 IYLLPIKTQG
+79 IYLLPIKITG
-89 SQLINADTEVLSLI
+89 SQSINANTEVLSLI
-103 PLNDPDNVST
+103 PLNDPNSVSN
-113 TRSSHIYSNVNVPVG
+113 TRSSHIYSDVNVPVG

-133 FYSTRKNLGT
+133 FYSTRKTLGT
-143 DMDKKF
+143 DMDNKF
-149 KTGSITGTLIGATTT
+149 KTGSITGTLIGAT

-185 TNNSSLTTVEGYFE
+185 TNNTSLTTVEGYFE
-199 AYLKNIKDVTD
+199 AYLKSIKDVTD
-210 WSTQSGN
+210 WSTQTNN
-217 DLQTLYTQFTKFET
+217 DLATLYSQFTNFDSE
-231 GIRAGSAFA
+231 IRAGSAFA

-250 KVKPISDNGT
+250 KVKPISENGT
-260 DPEKTIALNIV
+260 DPEKTVAQNIV
-271 NAITATTGN
+271 NAITAATGN
-280 VTVEVNSNKTAEN
+280 VTVEVNSNITDEN

-300 TSNTNITNFPAAQG
+300 TTNTNITNFPAAQG

-322 TITSGDFKYKNQPSI
+322 TTTTGEFKYKNKPSI
-337 GGGTITDPTFNIYNL
+337 GSGTTTDPTFNIYNL

-363 TPLKATNK
+363 TPLKATDK
-371 EIQPGDWQTT
+371 EIQTNEWQKT
-381 ASNWDSWTEWTNWGD
+381 ASKWDSWSEWTSWDGE
-396 DILSTSRSVALKNNI
+396 IKSTSRSVALKNNI
-411 NYGVACFE
+411 NYGVACLK

-431 DNKAAIIPGQ
+431 DNKSAIITNEA
-441 DNQTI
+441 NQTI
-446 TVPTAGFPV
+446 TVPSAGFPV

-465 SVNWQ
+465 KVNWQ
-470 YISTSTQATDYEYVA
+470 YISTSKQAADYEYVA
-485 YDRDLTDIYAVKTGN
+485 YDRDLTNIYAVKTGS
-500 PVSNY
+500 PATNY
-505 TLVLDNFTGA
+505 TLVLDNYTAA
-515 STGQPKVNVAVEL
+515 STGQSKVNVAVEL

-553 LDPSQGTPV
+553 LDPSQGSAV
-562 QWPSYDGSNPSF
+562 QWPSYDGSNPNF
-574 NLKDSYEGRYPVQN
+574 DLKESYTGRYPVLN
-588 NRNRV
+588 NINRV

>member
-24 CSSSDDVTDAPVNP
+24 CSSDDVTEAPVNP
-38 TYDGKSV
+38 TYDGNSV

-57 PKNSTRMSGANT
+57 PKNSTRMSGENT
-69 QQSGYLSMAN
+69 QQTGYLSMAN
-79 IYLLPIKTQG
+79 IYLLPIKTTG
-89 SQLINADTEVLSLI
+89 SQLIDSATEVQSLI
-103 PLNDPDNVST
+103 PLNDPNSVST
-113 TRSSHIYSNVNVPVG
+113 TRSSHIYSDVNVPVG

-143 DMDKKF
+143 DMNNKF
-149 KTGSITGTLIGATTT
+149 ITGSIKGTLIGAT

-170 NTNDITFALEEILDA
+170 NTSDITFTLEEILDA

-199 AYLKNIKDVTD
+199 AYLKSIKDVAN
-210 WSTQSGN
+210 WSTQSDN
-217 DLQTLYTQFTKFET
+217 DLATLYTQFTNFNT

-240 VLKLVSELYD
+240 VLKLVSDLYD

-260 DPEKTIALNIV
+260 DPEKTIAQNIV

-280 VTVEVNSNKTAEN
+280 VTVEVNSNITNEN

-322 TITSGDFKYKNQPSI
+322 TITSGVFMYKNQPSI
-337 GGGTITDPTFNIYNL
+337 GDGTITDPTFNIYNL

-363 TPLKATNK
+363 TPLKATEK
-371 EIQPGDWQTT
+371 EIQTSEWKTT
-381 ASNWDSWTEWTNWGD
+381 ASDWDSWSDWTNWGNE
-396 DILSTSRSVALKNNI
+396 ILSTSRSVALKNNI
-411 NYGVACFE
+411 NYGVACLI
-419 TTFKCSTAGTLE
+419 TTFKCSNAGTLV

-441 DNQTI
+441 NNQTI

-465 SVNWQ
+465 RVNWQ
-470 YISTSTQATDYEYVA
+470 YISTSTKAADYEYVA
-485 YDRDLTDIYAVKTGN
+485 YDRDLKNIYAVKTGV

-505 TLVLDNFTGA
+505 TLVLDNYTEA
-515 STGQPKVNVAVEL
+515 PTGQSKVNVAVEL

-553 LDPSQGTPV
+553 LDPNQGRPV
-562 QWPSYDGSNPSF
+562 QWPSYNGTNPSF
-574 NLKDSYEGRYPVQN
+574 DLKDSYEGRYPVQN
-588 NRNRV
+588 SKNRV

-622 LLQLGLSVDLT
+622 LLQLGLSVDLK

>member
-38 TYDGKSV
+38 SYDGKSV

-57 PKNSTRMSGANT
+57 PKNSTRMSDVNT
-69 QQSGYLSMAN
+69 QQTGYLSMAN
-79 IYLLPIKTQG
+79 IYLLPIKTTG
-89 SQLINADTEVLSLI
+89 STLINANTEVLSLI
-103 PLNDPDNVST
+103 PLNDPNSVSN
-113 TRSSHIYSNVNVPVG
+113 TRSSHIYSDVNVPVG

-133 FYSTRKNLGT
+133 FYSTRKDLGT
-143 DMDKKF
+143 DMDNKF
-149 KTGSITGTLIGATTT
+149 ITGSIKGKLIGAT

-170 NTNDITFALEEILDA
+170 NTSDIIFALEEILDA

-199 AYLKNIKDVTD
+199 AYLNSIKEATG
-210 WSTQSGN
+210 WSTQSNN
-217 DLQTLYTQFTKFET
+217 DLEILYKQFTNFDT

-250 KVKPISDNGT
+250 KVKQISDNGT
-260 DPEKTIALNIV
+260 DPEKTIAQNIV
-271 NAITATTGN
+271 DAITATTGN
-280 VTVEVNSNKTAEN
+280 VTVEVNSNKTDAN

-300 TSNTNITNFPAAQG
+300 TTNTNITNFPAAQG

-322 TITSGDFKYKNQPSI
+322 TFTSGDFKYKNQASI
-337 GGGTITDPTFNIYNL
+337 GVAPDPTFNIYNL

-363 TPLKATNK
+363 TPLKATDK
-371 EIQPGDWQTT
+371 EIQPSDWQIT
-381 ASNWDSWTEWTNWGD
+381 ASSWDSWDDWTNWGNI
-396 DILSTSRSVALKNNI
+396 ILSTSRSVALKNNI
-411 NYGVACFE
+411 NYGVACLE

-431 DNKAAIIPGQ
+431 DNKSAIIRGEN
-441 DNQTI
+441 NQTI
-446 TVPTAGFPV
+446 TVPTDGFPV
-455 TGILIGGQPE
+455 TGILIGGQPKE
-465 SVNWQ
+465 VNWQ
-470 YISTSTQATDYEYVA
+470 YISTSSQPADYDYVA

-505 TLVLDNFTGA
+505 TLVLDNFTDA
-515 STGQPKVNVAVEL
+515 QTGQPKVNVAVEL

-553 LDPSQGTPV
+553 LDPSQGTEV
-562 QWPSYDGSNPSF
+562 KWPSYDGTNTNF
-574 NLKDSYEGRYPVQN
+574 DLNDSYKDRYPVQN
-588 NRNRV
+588 GKNRV

-622 LLQLGLSVDLT
+622 LLQLGLSVDLK

>member
-1 MNRINNYVLNGAIAL
+1 MNRFNHYVLNGAIAL

-57 PKNSTRMSGANT
+57 PKNSTRMSGVNT
-69 QQSGYLSMAN
+69 QQTGYLSMAN

-89 SQLINADTEVLSLI
+89 SQSIDANTEVLSLI
-103 PLNDPDNVST
+103 PLNDPDKVTT
-113 TRSSHIYSNVNVPVG
+113 TRSSHIYSDVNVPVG

-133 FYSTRKNLGT
+133 FYSTRRGLGT
-143 DMDKKF
+143 DMDNKF
-149 KTGSITGTLIGATTT
+149 ITGSIKGTLIGAT

-170 NTNDITFALEEILDA
+170 NTGDITFALEEILDA

-199 AYLKNIKDVTD
+199 AYLKSIKDVAN

-217 DLQTLYTQFTKFET
+217 DLETLYAQFTNFDTE
-231 GIRAGSAFA
+231 IRAGSAFA

-260 DPEKTIALNIV
+260 DPQKTIAQNIV

-280 VTVEVNSNKTAEN
+280 VTVEVNSNKTDEN
-293 PYSLKYS
+293 PYSLTYS
-300 TSNTNITNFPAAQG
+300 TSDKNITNFPAAQG

-322 TITSGDFKYKNQPSI
+322 TITSGEFKYKNQPSI
-337 GGGTITDPTFNIYNL
+337 GTTPDPTFNIYKL

-363 TPLKATNK
+363 TPLKATDK
-371 EIQPGDWQTT
+371 EIQTADWQTT
-381 ASNWDSWTEWTNWGD
+381 ASNWDSWNDWANWGNE
-396 DILSTSRSVALKNNI
+396 ILSTSRSVALKNNI
-411 NYGVACFE
+411 NYGVACLE
-419 TTFKCSTAGTLE
+419 TTFKCSTAGALE
-431 DNKAAIIPGQ
+431 DNKSAIITGQ
-441 DNQTI
+441 ANQTI
-446 TVPTAGFPV
+446 TVPTKGFPV

-465 SVNWQ
+465 RVNWQ
-470 YISTSTQATDYEYVA
+470 YISTSAVATDYENVV
-485 YDRDLTDIYAVKTGN
+485 YDRHLTDIYAVKTGN

-505 TLVLDNFTGA
+505 TLVLDNFTDA
-515 STGQPKVNVAVEL
+515 PTGQPKVNVAVEL

-553 LDPSQGTPV
+553 LDPSQGTAV
-562 QWPSYDGSNPSF
+562 KWPSYDESNTTF
-574 NLKDSYEGRYPVQN
+574 NLKDSYKDRYPVQYGK
-588 NRNRV
+588 NRV

-633 WQSGMTFDV
+633 WQTGMTFDV